1 MISFQVHWQRHLKT
15 FGIPWFAL
23 CCNAYLYCTIPLCF
37 DIEDYI
43 GRHHYQKSIF
53 IQIDYFN
60 TGQTSLIL
68 ARLKGEKI
76 PISSYPRLFG
86 TSDKTT
92 LEQHEVLMRRYEV
105 SLYRARSKPWY
116 TLLMINKYT
125 ERKMYSFSINVLV
138 VLRLQIYRLIVIW
151 LTVLIKMTRPP
162 NTKYQHTALHYVHCL
177 PLWHLFCTRYYS
189 KLYFIITFFLL
200 VKNLQE
206 SYIIKLNIQKDR
218 INVQCIKIKQTW
230 N

>member
-1 MISFQVHWQRHLKT
+1 MILKT
-15 FGIPWFAL
+15 
-23 CCNAYLYCTIPLCF
+23 
-37 DIEDYI
+37 I
-43 GRHHYQKSIF
+43 GRHQYQKSIF

-60 TGQTSLIL
+60 NGQTSLIL
-68 ARLKGEKI
+68 VRLKGEKI

-92 LEQHEVLMRRYEV
+92 LQQHEVLMRRYEV

-138 VLRLQIYRLIVIW
+138 VLQLQIYGLIVIW

-162 NTKYQHTALHYVHCL
+162 NTKYQRPYTMFIVYLYDTCFA
-177 PLWHLFCTRYYS
+177 PDTIS
-189 KLYFIITFFLL
+189 KLYLIIIIFFL
-200 VKNLQE
+200 VKNYFI
-206 SYIIKLNIQKDR
+206 SM
-218 INVQCIKIKQTW
+218 
-230 N
+230 

>member
-1 MISFQVHWQRHLKT
+1 MILKT
-15 FGIPWFAL
+15 
-23 CCNAYLYCTIPLCF
+23 
-37 DIEDYI
+37 I
-43 GRHHYQKSIF
+43 GRHQYQKSIF

-60 TGQTSLIL
+60 NGQTSLIL
-68 ARLKGEKI
+68 VRLKGEKI

-92 LEQHEVLMRRYEV
+92 LQQHEVLMRRYEV

-138 VLRLQIYRLIVIW
+138 VLQLQIYGLIVIW

-177 PLWHLFCTRYYS
+177 PLWHLFCTRYYF
-189 KLYFIITFFLL
+189 KLYLIIIFFLSCKKITL
-200 VKNLQE
+200 LACKEMKVISHKAKYINDRKNVSKKYSVCE
-206 SYIIKLNIQKDR
+206 D
-218 INVQCIKIKQTW
+218 
-230 N
+230 